1 MENSYAENMD
11 HDAYHRLEDM
21 FVEGY
26 RTAPDKLVY
35 LRLTHIP
42 FDIRVEA
49 APDSDSRMHLKSVRI
64 KEEFEAGSVTPA
76 FGSKR
81 LVHHMNPHEL
91 VKNRKSLR
99 FVYVHRD
106 GEVEKSLREL
116 FGIAI
121 EDAEGHD

>member
-1 MENSYAENMD
+1 METID
-11 HDAYHRLEDM
+11 HDTYHRLEDT
-21 FVEGY
+21 FVDGY
-26 RTAPDKLVY
+26 RAAQDKLAF
-35 LRLTHIP
+35 LRLSNIP
-42 FDIRVEA
+42 FDLVVE
-49 APDSDSRMHLKSVRI
+49 PGSDVKMHLKCVRI
-64 KEEFEAGSVTPA
+64 EEAFEVGSVTPA

-91 VKNRKSLR
+91 VKHRESLR

-116 FGIAI
+116 FGLVI